1 MTVSTPKSARL
12 AVKRKSIMSGQFRHS
27 VGGNALPRPQT
38 SLRASRVSNFRAS
51 TSQPQYDIITGAD
64 NAASSPFVKHNTR
77 HGQTNGESV
86 RASSRESS
94 KENLAPPDAEEYET
108 QRKRIEE
115 LKAEL
120 AAMHYKC
127 DNYEKE
133 KEMTALEHENE
144 IRECRRKADEDF
156 SKRQDAEGEKG
167 VVERRIESVM
177 SEFAELKESA
187 ERDARALEKK
197 ARESDSEARLLQEQ
211 LDDLSAVKEESDR
224 MNQKRISDLELQAS
238 NLRESM
244 EAYEKENQSRDE
256 LLQQAQEQLAQKD
269 EIIGELEANVL
280 RLKAQTGDADTI
292 AVIRRELSDHVQ
304 YIRNLES
311 KNTKMHSDLSHY
323 KQIHKA
329 VEVVEEEKRSLQ
341 RKLEAAA
348 GLEAELAEA
357 RIQRQRLED
366 ERLAW
371 TSYLRNASDDMMEFD
386 SPEHVARALVEERY
400 TSASLTQ
407 KLGEFQEQLGERDG
421 IIKSL
426 EAEIGTLKTQIDKLK
441 TAPSALPADKTR
453 ARLERQRALAA
464 KEVEYL
470 RAQLKTFD
478 AEDETFEPEKV
489 DEVRNNR
496 VAELEKLV
504 DNYKSEVNALH
515 EELSSAEVSGPA
527 EAKQLTGTKRP
538 REEDAIESETIS
550 ELNRKRQALL
560 NQVAEK
566 DRTLNTLQVDY
577 QSLRERLE
585 AAEKK
590 NKTRVL
596 SLHSNPTAEWEA
608 IKVATLT
615 ALKEENKQLLTQ
627 LQKANRN
634 PPFPVIPA
642 SQLANAKREVE
653 EAQRETASAMKS
665 AQRLKQVWG
674 AKSNEFKEAIFST
687 LGWTVT
693 FIPNGK
699 MRVESVFN
707 PSQTDEHENS
717 IVFDGERGTMKVSGG
732 PQSVFARSIAD
743 QIQFWVRDKG
753 CIPGFLAALTLEFY
767 EQHNNKQE

>member
-12 AVKRKSIMSGQFRHS
+12 ASKRKPMSGQFRHS

-38 SLRASRVSNFRAS
+38 SLRTSRVSNFRGS
-51 TSQPQYDIITGAD
+51 TSQPQYDIITGTD
-64 NAASSPFVKHNTR
+64 NATSSPFVKPNAR
-77 HGQTNGESV
+77 HGQANGESV

-133 KEMTALEHENE
+133 KDMAALEHEKE
-144 IRECRRKADEDF
+144 IRECRRKADEDY

-167 VVERRIESVM
+167 AVERRIESVM
-177 SEFAELKESA
+177 SELAELKESA

-197 ARESDSEARLLQEQ
+197 ARESEGEARLLQEQ

-224 MNQKRISDLELQAS
+224 MSQKRISDLELQAS

-244 EAYEKENQSRDE
+244 EAYEKENQARDE

-269 EIIGELEANVL
+269 EVIGELEADVL

-304 YIRNLES
+304 YIRTLES

-341 RKLEAAA
+341 RKLETAA
-348 GLEAELAEA
+348 GLESELAEA

-371 TSYLRNASDDMMEFD
+371 TFYLRNASDDMMEFD
-386 SPEHVARALVEERY
+386 SPEDVARALVEQRY
-400 TSASLTQ
+400 TTASLTQ
-407 KLGEFQEQLGERDG
+407 KLGEFQEQIGERDG
-421 IIKSL
+421 IIRSL
-426 EAEIGTLKTQIDKLK
+426 EAEMGTLKTQIEKLK
-441 TAPSALPADKTR
+441 TSPSALPADKTR

-489 DEVRNNR
+489 DQVRNNR
-496 VAELEKLV
+496 VAELEQLV
-504 DNYKSEVNALH
+504 DNYKSDVKALH
-515 EELSSAEVSGPA
+515 EELSSVEGSAP
-527 EAKQLTGTKRP
+527 QLVGSKRP
-538 REEDAIESETIS
+538 REDDAVESETIS

-596 SLHSNPTAEWEA
+596 SLRSNPTAEWEA

-627 LQKANRN
+627 LQKAHRN
-634 PPFPVIPA
+634 PAFPVIPA
-642 SQLANAKREVE
+642 SQLAAAKREVE
-653 EAQRETASAMKS
+653 EAQRETASANKT

-767 EQHNNKQE
+767 EEHNKEQK

>member
-1 MTVSTPKSARL
+1 MTISTPKSARP
-12 AVKRKSIMSGQFRHS
+12 AVKRKSMSGQFRHS

-38 SLRASRVSNFRAS
+38 SLRSSRVSNFRAS
-51 TSQPQYDIITGAD
+51 TSQPQYDIITGTDHAT
-64 NAASSPFVKHNTR
+64 NSPFAKPKARN
-77 HGQTNGESV
+77 GQANGESV

-94 KENLAPPDAEEYET
+94 KENMAPPDAEEYET

-120 AAMHYKC
+120 AAMYYKC
-127 DNYEKE
+127 ENYEKE
-133 KEMTALEHENE
+133 KDMTALEHEKE

-156 SKRQDAEGEKG
+156 NKRQAAEGEKG
-167 VVERRIESVM
+167 AVERQIESVV
-177 SEFAELKESA
+177 SELAELKESA

-197 ARESDSEARLLQEQ
+197 ARDSDSEARLLQEQ

-224 MNQKRISDLELQAS
+224 MSEKRIADLQLQAS
-238 NLRESM
+238 NMRQSM
-244 EAYEKENQSRDE
+244 EDYEKENQARDE
-256 LLQQAQEQLAQKD
+256 LLQKVQEQLAQKD
-269 EIIGELEANVL
+269 EVIGELEAKVL
-280 RLKAQTGDADTI
+280 LLKAQTGDAETI
-292 AVIRRELSDHVQ
+292 AVIRRELTTQVQ
-304 YIRNLES
+304 HIRDLEA
-311 KNTKMHSDLSHY
+311 KNKKMHSDLSHY

-341 RKLEAAA
+341 RKLEATA
-348 GLEAELAEA
+348 GLESELAEA

-371 TSYLRNASDDMMEFD
+371 TSYLRSASDDMMEFD
-386 SPEHVARALVEERY
+386 SPEHVARALVDERY
-400 TSASLTQ
+400 TTTALTQ
-407 KLGEFQEQLGERDG
+407 KLGEIQEQVGERDG
-421 IIKSL
+421 IISSL
-426 EAEIGTLKTQIDKLK
+426 ETEMGTLKTQIEKLK

-453 ARLERQRALAA
+453 ARLERQRLLAA

-489 DEVRNNR
+489 DQVRNNR
-496 VAELEKLV
+496 ITELEQLV
-504 DNYKSEVNALH
+504 DNYKAEVKALH
-515 EELSSAEVSGPA
+515 EELSSVEVPA
-527 EAKQLTGTKRP
+527 AGEAKPMVGSKRP
-538 REEDAIESETIS
+538 REDDAVESDTIS

-560 NQVAEK
+560 NQIAEK

-634 PPFPVIPA
+634 PAFPVIPA
-642 SQLANAKREVE
+642 SQLAAAKREVE
-653 EAQRETASAMKS
+653 EAHRETASAMKS

-707 PSQTDEHENS
+707 PSESDEHENS

-732 PQSVFARSIAD
+732 PQSVFARRIAD

-767 EQHNNKQE
+767 EEHNNKQK

>member
-1 MTVSTPKSARL
+1 MTVSTPKSARP
-12 AVKRKSIMSGQFRHS
+12 AVKRKSMTGQFRHS

-64 NAASSPFVKHNTR
+64 NATSSPFAKPIAR
-77 HGQTNGESV
+77 HGQANGESV

-133 KEMTALEHENE
+133 KDMAALEHEKE

-156 SKRQDAEGEKG
+156 NKRQDAEGERG
-167 VVERRIESVM
+167 AVERRIESVM
-177 SEFAELKESA
+177 SELAEVKESA

-197 ARESDSEARLLQEQ
+197 AREAESEARLLQEQ
-211 LDDLSAVKEESDR
+211 LDDLQAVKEESDR
-224 MNQKRISDLELQAS
+224 MNQKRMSDLELQAS

-256 LLQQAQEQLAQKD
+256 LLQQVQEQLAQKD
-269 EIIGELEANVL
+269 EIIGDLEANVL

-292 AVIRRELSDHVQ
+292 AVIRRELSDHV
-304 YIRNLES
+304 
-311 KNTKMHSDLSHY
+311 HDLSHY

-329 VEVVEEEKRSLQ
+329 VEVVEEEKRTLQ

-348 GLEAELAEA
+348 GLESELAEA
-357 RIQRQRLED
+357 RFQRQRLED

-386 SPEHVARALVEERY
+386 SPEHVARALVEQRY
-400 TSASLTQ
+400 TTASLTE
-407 KLGEFQEQLGERDG
+407 KLGEIQEQVGERDG

-426 EAEIGTLKTQIDKLK
+426 EAEMGTLKTQIEKLK
-441 TAPSALPADKTR
+441 TTPSALPADKSR

-496 VAELEKLV
+496 VAELEQLM
-504 DNYKSEVNALH
+504 DSYKAEVKALH
-515 EELSSAEVSGPA
+515 EELSSAEAAVPGETKPA
-527 EAKQLTGTKRP
+527 VGSKRP
-538 REEDAIESETIS
+538 REDDDVESETIS

-627 LQKANRN
+627 LQKAHRN
-634 PPFPVIPA
+634 PSFPVIPA
-642 SQLANAKREVE
+642 SQLAAAKREVE
-653 EAQRETASAMKS
+653 EAHRETASAMKTS
-665 AQRLKQVWG
+665 QRLKQVWG

-767 EQHNNKQE
+767 EQHNNEQKE